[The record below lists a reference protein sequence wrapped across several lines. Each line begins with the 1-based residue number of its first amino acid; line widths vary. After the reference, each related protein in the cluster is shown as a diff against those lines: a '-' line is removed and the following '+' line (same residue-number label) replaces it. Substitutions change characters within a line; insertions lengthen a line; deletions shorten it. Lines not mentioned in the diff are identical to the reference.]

1 MATRKSGEVL
11 VIGHRGAS
19 GYRPENT
26 LEAFGLAFTQGADA
40 IELDLVPTR
49 DGQLIIRHEP
59 ALDETT
65 NISSLPQFASRR
77 SLFEFDGQQYHD
89 WFSHDLT
96 AAEIS
101 ELRARERLADQ
112 RPGSAKFDG
121 QFAVPTLDEFLAAPF
136 IAGKTVILE
145 IKHGAEYAA
154 AMIPMVSIL
163 ARILGESNWQQ
174 RGIKL
179 IIESFDL
186 KTLLQAKRVLGGVA
200 EYFFLLEP
208 RVISGDD
215 LLHWSQN
222 FKGISVHTSM
232 VLGDTETY
240 VNGVRLVDAAHAA
253 GLQIYTYTARVEEAE
268 NSFEEYYANLIYS
281 GVDGIFADQPDLL
294 HEVVA
299 GLA

>member
-1 MATRKSGEVL
+1 MGITV
-11 VIGHRGAS
+11 VGHRGAS

-26 LEAFGLAFTQGADA
+26 LEAFELAFAQGADA
-40 IELDLVPTR
+40 IELDLVPTK

-59 ALDETT
+59 ALDGTT
-65 NISSLPQFASRR
+65 NISKINQYADRR
-77 SLFEFDGQQYHD
+77 STLEFDGEQFHD
-89 WFSHDLT
+89 WFSHEFT
-96 AAEIS
+96 ASEIS
-101 ELRARERLADQ
+101 ELRARERLPEL

-121 QFAVPTLDEFLAAPF
+121 EFAIPTLGDLLDAQF
-136 IAGKTVILE
+136 IDGKTVILE
-145 IKHGAEYAA
+145 IKHGAEFAA

-163 ARILGESNWQQ
+163 SRTLGESDWQS
-174 RGIKL
+174 RGVKL

-186 KTLLQAKRVLGGVA
+186 KTLLQAKRVLGNMA

-208 RVISGDD
+208 RQISAQD
-215 LLHWSQN
+215 LAEWAST
-222 FKGISVHTSM
+222 FEGISVHTSM
-232 VLGDTETY
+232 VLGDNETF
-240 VNGVRLVDAAHAA
+240 VDGKRLVDAAHTA
-253 GLQIYTYTARVEEAE
+253 GLQIYTYTARVEDAE